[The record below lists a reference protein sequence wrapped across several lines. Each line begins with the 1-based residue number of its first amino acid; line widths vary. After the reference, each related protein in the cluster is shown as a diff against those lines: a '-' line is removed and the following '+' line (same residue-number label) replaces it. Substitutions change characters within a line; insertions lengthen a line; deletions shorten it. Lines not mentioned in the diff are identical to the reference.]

1 MGFEDLGTTG
11 NGSHWGGSQN
21 VASLDETTML
31 QRIAAKSIDCCA
43 WSLCSQTSNGQLLIE
58 GWSLFPIDRCRCPA
72 VTPSSTP
79 AAY

>member
-31 QRIAAKSIDCCA
+31 QRIAAKSIDC
-43 WSLCSQTSNGQLLIE
+43 
-58 GWSLFPIDRCRCPA
+58 
-72 VTPSSTP
+72 
-79 AAY
+79 